1 MNYSEF
7 LESKM
12 TIAPE
17 SGFELCREAL
27 NPCGTG
33 DGYLIHE
40 PAKRGV
46 NKHDEN

>member
-27 NPCGTG
+27 IRVAREMDT
-33 DGYLIHE
+33 
-40 PAKRGV
+40 
-46 NKHDEN
+46 